1 MKTTWI
7 WGMLAVSFGTPLAIW
22 AMPGDTTAIVE
33 AVAADR
39 TGSLDQLSADLEA
52 LVAPMEAKVDDC
64 DGQVQQ
70 ATLRLMELQVK
81 HQETG
86 EELSKLIRQIKILG
100 QALKMKGC
108 QVVIGVRSFDRE
120 TIAGALGNRLES
132 YQSMASQFREL
143 GQEVANQEKVLAEA
157 TAKLERWQAKE
168 KELLE
173 KVQLL
178 DSGHE
183 ALLSGQEEVIED
195 IFSIRSE
202 VTQMLANAAK
212 PVNTEEVTEE
222 VPNPSEEKDCDEGAE
237 EEQAKAEADLQ
248 GAEQGTSEGAE
259 SVENASE
266 ETETVEV
273 DMELTVEKAAAPDIV
288 TEVDQILEIDL
299 QAQDGSIQ

>member
-1 MKTTWI
+1 
-7 WGMLAVSFGTPLAIW
+7 
-22 AMPGDTTAIVE
+22 
-33 AVAADR
+33 
-39 TGSLDQLSADLEA
+39 
-52 LVAPMEAKVDDC
+52 
-64 DGQVQQ
+64 
-70 ATLRLMELQVK
+70 VK
-81 HQETG
+81 HQATG

-132 YQSMASQFREL
+132 YQSMASQFLEL

-222 VPNPSEEKDCDEGAE
+222 APNPSEEK
-237 EEQAKAEADLQ
+237 
-248 GAEQGTSEGAE
+248 
-259 SVENASE
+259 
-266 ETETVEV
+266 
-273 DMELTVEKAAAPDIV
+273 
-288 TEVDQILEIDL
+288 
-299 QAQDGSIQ
+299 